1 MLDPTMLALLM
12 QKQNKKEEKVINI
25 PKMDKDSSVYSQ
37 INKFVKIAEGTSK
50 KQAKEKGYSSE
61 YDVTFG
67 YGKYLSDKEKPVSK
81 MTFRELEEFQ
91 KKLIGKTKGLFK
103 DKKGNPVGTSAAGAY
118 QFTKSTLFGKNG
130 LLKKAGLSMDDT
142 FSQENQNKLFKLR
155 VDQNKILEK
164 LKRGKPKAARKE
176 LSKIWAGVGDYHKQ
190 ARSPSAKAQDSQ
202 VKKFFYDTAEQ
213 YILDKKPE
221 SSAGLGILEKVGN
234 TIFPTASAIDQVPN
248 QGQVMEKRPNEE
260 VISKDAT
267 VRKKISQQAESVMP
281 GSGKEIE
288 DKQSWENLKNDEKAG
303 KVLSPMQNFMKGMS
317 HFTPELIA
325 GSLGG
330 WATGPQAAAK
340 MMEPLR
346 SSGEDSIEERRLQLS
361 KGNLA
366 LRIEDLK
373 EQRKRTSNL
382 EEDRALRREKAA
394 TERTLQLQNY
404 FGKRKDVQDLVK
416 QRDLLN
422 DIDNIIQGAPELA
435 AGVIE
440 FKIAKGIAGEV
451 GNLTNEE
458 RKAAQISPSFYRK
471 LKRGG
476 TKFLQGEL
484 PEEDVKEL
492 RKVTK
497 ALRVRTGSNFKDKIS
512 NFVKGRQLYAEPK
525 AFEEALMAEHGFSGE
540 SEQDRKESLVNKYY
554 KK

>member
-1 MLDPTMLALLM
+1 MLDPTMLSLLM

-164 LKRGKPKAARKE
+164 LKSGKPKAARKE

-260 VISKDAT
+260 
-267 VRKKISQQAESVMP
+267 
-281 GSGKEIE
+281 
-288 DKQSWENLKNDEKAG
+288 
-303 KVLSPMQNFMKGMS
+303 
-317 HFTPELIA
+317 
-325 GSLGG
+325 
-330 WATGPQAAAK
+330 
-340 MMEPLR
+340 
-346 SSGEDSIEERRLQLS
+346 
-361 KGNLA
+361 
-366 LRIEDLK
+366 
-373 EQRKRTSNL
+373 
-382 EEDRALRREKAA
+382 
-394 TERTLQLQNY
+394 
-404 FGKRKDVQDLVK
+404 
-416 QRDLLN
+416 
-422 DIDNIIQGAPELA
+422 
-435 AGVIE
+435 
-440 FKIAKGIAGEV
+440 
-451 GNLTNEE
+451 
-458 RKAAQISPSFYRK
+458 
-471 LKRGG
+471 
-476 TKFLQGEL
+476 
-484 PEEDVKEL
+484 
-492 RKVTK
+492 
-497 ALRVRTGSNFKDKIS
+497 
-512 NFVKGRQLYAEPK
+512 
-525 AFEEALMAEHGFSGE
+525 
-540 SEQDRKESLVNKYY
+540 
-554 KK
+554 